1 MAPNPLVS
9 SVEIPRSPKFLGGP
23 QCAHAL
29 LSDPA
34 GTIITGHCVITV
46 AAFRCTDHVGSGST
60 AFRGSITRLMHSLCT
75 LRSARHHAPR
85 NTRFWLVAN
94 LCQTGLVTCRVH
106 TRRFPDCRS
115 LRPFFSPSPS
125 LLGATVR
132 ADRQALQRR
141 WQRRDSL
148 IPMIQTL
155 KYYCFSHN
163 EQRVR
168 TSDKRMI

>member
-46 AAFRCTDHVGSGST
+46 AAFRYTEHVGSGST

-85 NTRFWLVAN
+85 NTRFWLAAN

-125 LLGATVR
+125 LLGATARAESWYKDALFSLHKTVR
-132 ADRQALQRR
+132 
-141 WQRRDSL
+141 
-148 IPMIQTL
+148 I
-155 KYYCFSHN
+155 
-163 EQRVR
+163 
-168 TSDKRMI
+168 